1 MVSLSTKP
9 WLVRVSGSFG
19 AKAATPY
26 SGSLKQ
32 VSFRTYVPGL
42 GVVYVPEHA
51 TYAVPFQETPL
62 ELLRLVK
69 IRPSSPRMPSE
80 PVPPEIQSL
89 PQPPIRS
96 SSCASP

>member
-1 MVSLSTKP
+1 
-9 WLVRVSGSFG
+9 
-19 AKAATPY
+19 
-26 SGSLKQ
+26 
-32 VSFRTYVPGL
+32 
-42 GVVYVPEHA
+42 VYVPVQA
-51 TYAVPFQETPL
+51 PPAALTPL

-69 IRPSSPRMPSE
+69 MRPSSPRMPSW